1 MDWKELQSPAQL
13 QDIERESGEH
23 PVLIFKHSTR
33 CSISSTA
40 LNRIRQAGR
49 HDLGV
54 ATAVYVLDLLVHR
67 DISNTIAERY
77 GIRHESPQAIL
88 LRHGKAVFNA
98 SHLSILPAEIRQAAE
113 LL

>member
-1 MDWKELQSPAQL
+1 MDWKALESAVQLEEL
-13 QDIERESGEH
+13 ERESGEH

-40 LNRIRQAGR
+40 LNRIRQAGP

-54 ATAVYVLDLLVHR
+54 STAVYVLDLLAHR
-67 DISNTIAERY
+67 DLSHIIAERY
-77 GIRHESPQAIL
+77 AIWHESPQAIL